1 MCSDKA
7 EFFSFAKENRF
18 SCLGQPKRQFGTRLK
33 EHQKAVFFWDNS
45 KIITT
50 YWRYYQ
56 RLCLEAGHINSAHAP
71 LSRDNGGLLPDAY
84 LHLVN

>member
-1 MCSDKA
+1 MCAPIKLN
-7 EFFSFAKENRF
+7 FLFCKRKPFL
-18 SCLGQPKRQFGTRLK
+18 CLGQPKRQFGTRLK

-56 RLCLEAGHINSAHAP
+56 RLCLEAGHINFARAP